1 MLLNEIKKVKKKS
14 QILKH
19 KYLLYIINSLQ
30 DLAEP
35 VLAYAKRLE
44 LDNTIP
50 TNKIASLTK
59 QEFKDHCCADTVS
72 NILKNNPQYFNKN
85 KVRKSS
91 RKQSAKSKVI
101 SLIKLLKD
109 DDPRI
114 SLLLSDVA
122 EPIQIVK

>member
-1 MLLNEIKKVKKKS
+1 M
-14 QILKH
+14 
-19 KYLLYIINSLQ
+19 Q
-30 DLAEP
+30 DLAKP
-35 VLAYAKRLE
+35 VLAYAKKLE

>member
-19 KYLLYIINSLQ
+19 KYLLYIIKSLQ

>member
-1 MLLNEIKKVKKKS
+1 M
-14 QILKH
+14 
-19 KYLLYIINSLQ
+19 Q
-30 DLAEP
+30 DLTEP

-44 LDNTIP
+44 SMNVQ

-122 EPIQIVK
+122 EPIHIVK

>member
-1 MLLNEIKKVKKKS
+1 MNV
-14 QILKH
+14 Q
-19 KYLLYIINSLQ
+19 
-30 DLAEP
+30 
-35 VLAYAKRLE
+35 
-44 LDNTIP
+44 

-122 EPIQIVK
+122 EPIHIVK

>member
-1 MLLNEIKKVKKKS
+1 M
-14 QILKH
+14 
-19 KYLLYIINSLQ
+19 Q
-30 DLAEP
+30 DLTEP

-50 TNKIASLTK
+50 TNKIASL
-59 QEFKDHCCADTVS
+59 FIPVFFILSFS

-122 EPIQIVK
+122 EPIHIVK

>member
-1 MLLNEIKKVKKKS
+1 M
-14 QILKH
+14 
-19 KYLLYIINSLQ
+19 Q
-30 DLAEP
+30 DLTEP

-50 TNKIASLTK
+50 TNKIASLIIYK
-59 QEFKDHCCADTVS
+59 RYLC
-72 NILKNNPQYFNKN
+72 FNKN

-122 EPIQIVK
+122 EPIHIVK